1 MIKEIM
7 NQSTFTDQRGQGLTE
22 YGLLL
27 AAVALTAVGIL
38 SLLGVQVGD
47 LICDVAEGLGAEGSC
62 QSMLFFDDFSQG
74 DEKWNSFFGHDD
86 NWTFSDD
93 DNPNL
98 CHTGP
103 GGDILL
109 ADGSE
114 GSNYTINTDANL
126 SSGNGYGLFFRTS
139 TNENGRIEGYTFQ
152 YDPGYGGG
160 QFIMRKWVNG
170 YELWPPFATAVAPP
184 DYDWHN
190 VDRQV
195 EVDVNGTVFTAKIDG
210 QEVLVGTD
218 DSYTEGSAG
227 LRAWSSSRAC
237 FDNFS
242 VKSR

>member
-1 MIKEIM
+1 MK
-7 NQSTFTDQRGQGLTE
+7 QSIFTDQHGQGLAE

-27 AAVALTAVGIL
+27 TAVALTAVGIL
-38 SLLGVQVGD
+38 SLLGVQVSD
-47 LICDVAEGLGAEGSC
+47 LFCQVADELGGEGSC
-62 QSMLFFDDFSQG
+62 DNLLFFDDFSDGGAQ
-74 DEKWNSFFGHDD
+74 WHSFFGHDD
-86 NWTFSDD
+86 NWTFNDG

-98 CHTGP
+98 CHTGS
-103 GGDILL
+103 GGDVIL

-114 GSNYTINTDANL
+114 GSDYTINTDANL

-139 TNENGRIEGYTFQ
+139 QNDNGRIEGYTFQ

-170 YELWPPFATAVAPP
+170 YELWPPFATANAPQG
-184 DYDWHN
+184 YDWRN

-195 EVDVNGTVFTAKIDG
+195 EVDVSGTVFTAKIDG
-210 QEVLVGTD
+210 EEVLVGSD

-227 LRAWSSSRAC
+227 LRAWSSSQAC

>member
-1 MIKEIM
+1 MKYSIV
-7 NQSTFTDQRGQGLTE
+7 TDQRGQGLAE

-27 AAVALTAVGIL
+27 TAVALTAVGIL
-38 SLLGVQVGD
+38 SLLGVQVSD
-47 LICDVAEGLGAEGSC
+47 IFCQVADGLGGEGSC
-62 QSMLFFDDFSQG
+62 DSLLFFDDFG
-74 DEKWNSFFGHDD
+74 KGGAKWHSFYGHDD
-86 NWTFSDD
+86 NWTFNDG

-98 CHTGP
+98 CHTGN
-103 GGDILL
+103 GGDVIL
-109 ADGSE
+109 ADGSD
-114 GSNYTINTDANL
+114 GSDYVISTDANL

-139 TNENGRIEGYTFQ
+139 QNDSGRIEGYTFQ

-184 DYDWHN
+184 GYDWRN
-190 VDRQV
+190 ANRQV
-195 EVDVNGTVFTAKIDG
+195 EVDVNGTMFTAKIDG
-210 QEVLVGTD
+210 EEILVGSD

-227 LRAWSSSRAC
+227 LRAWSSSNAC